1 MIQYK
6 KRLRPIIECIGLLEH
21 YVNQDIEFK
30 QVASLSDKQNEN
42 LKEWYTLIDEA
53 GKIMETKFPQEA
65 YLFRNLNKQGYSSLT
80 RFIVQSISQEDTNVD
95 IKKEFQE
102 IRLFYKKDPCAF
114 LRRIVTSGKEIYK
127 EDIHEEDLP
136 KLLDDLPYDDDMKWK
151 IWKIHSQ
158 LEQYL
163 DKIETMI
170 SLIMKVYEKHLNIYE
185 ELLEVYLEDITY
197 TNKTKDCFTY
207 ICEQL
212 NVHFHEIQEVY
223 VIPVLSDVNE
233 ITFMFKEKE
242 HKEEKDILFV
252 FWGIILIRKML
263 HEEDSLTK
271 EQMCT
276 TLKLLSDPSKFDI
289 LTFISHKKA
298 YGAQIANELNLS
310 TPTISYHMQAL
321 MNAQLVTFEKDNQR
335 LYYHLNKAYL
345 KSFLQQVEK
354 TLLNE

>member
-1 MIQYK
+1 MIHYE
-6 KRLRPIIECIGLLEH
+6 KRLRPILECIGLLEH

-30 QVASLSDKQNEN
+30 QVSSLSDKQNDD

-53 GKIMETKFPQEA
+53 GKIMETNFPQEA
-65 YLFRNLNKQGYSSLT
+65 YLFRNLNKQGSSSLI
-80 RFIVQSISQEDTNVD
+80 RFIVQGSSQEDLNHDVN
-95 IKKEFQE
+95 KEFHE
-102 IRLFYKKDPCAF
+102 IREFYKNDPYAF
-114 LRRIVTSGKEIYK
+114 LRKIVTSGKEIYK

-136 KLLDDLPYDDDMKWK
+136 ILLDDLPYDDDVKWK

-170 SLIMKVYEKHLNIYE
+170 SFILKLYEKHLNIYE
-185 ELLEVYLEDITY
+185 ELLELYLEDITD
-197 TNKTKDCFTY
+197 TNKAKDCFSY
-207 ICEQL
+207 ICDRL
-212 NVHFHEIQEVY
+212 NVHFHEIDEVY
-223 VIPVLSDVNE
+223 IVPVLSDINE
-233 ITFMFKEKE
+233 VTFMFKEKN
-242 HKEEKDILFV
+242 HKGEKDILFV

-271 EQMCT
+271 EQMCA

-321 MNAQLVTFEKDNQR
+321 MSAQLVTFEKDNQR